1 MTDTLTR
8 TTTTVTPRRLFLW
21 VSRAEAVTWSLL
33 LLGLFL
39 KYVTETTDLAV
50 SVFGMVHGVVFISY
64 CVANVLLWI
73 DQKWRFGQLV
83 LGVLCAIPPF
93 VTLWFDHHAERKG
106 LVSDE
111 WRLREQEPR
120 TLLEKV
126 AAFVLRKPLLGA
138 LVGVVAVAVL
148 TAVAL
153 VIGPPGGEH

>member
-39 KYVTETTDLAV
+39 KYVTQTTDLAV